1 MPTRNQQQRNDCP
14 FELAMDLLASK
25 WKGMIIFELQDKH
38 LRYGELQDLLPKISN
53 RMLTRTLAILE
64 DDKIVIKTPLPNQ
77 DKIFTYTLSAIGK
90 KFIPVFMSIRN
101 WALEYKAVINA

>member
-1 MPTRNQQQRNDCP
+1 MTGFYLQTRYR
-14 FELAMDLLASK
+14 
-25 WKGMIIFELQDKH
+25 KGMIIFELQDKQ
-38 LRYGELQDLLPKISN
+38 LRYGELQDLLPNISN

-101 WALEYKAVINA
+101 WALEYRVSRRSHKTMVALI